1 MDHARPAK
9 ITSPI
14 TTLKDSYARMI
25 PICFVVG
32 IVGIGVAA
40 AIRGGSAVFFNSYL
54 TSFCFVLTIALG
66 CLFIVTILHLTRAGW
81 GTTIRRI
88 AELYA
93 ACLLPLLILFL
104 PILIPLMLGSTAVY
118 EWNQA
123 GWSVHDPA
131 EAAEIQKAFAAADA
145 SFKAE
150 VLPPLEK
157 LKYSYLNRVFFGA
170 RAVAYFLVW
179 GFMSWFFLRTS
190 LKQDETGDKKL
201 SLRMQG
207 FSAPLMILFAA
218 TLSFAAFDF
227 EMSLSPLWF
236 STMFPVY
243 IFAGAMLSALAT
255 VTLTA
260 LLLQRSGRV
269 TDEIT
274 IEHYHDLAKLMF
286 SFVFFWGY
294 IAFSQF
300 MLIWYANIPE
310 ETFWFAWRINPMEQ
324 GGGWTGWQWMSIF
337 LVVGHVFIPFLGLM
351 ARTVRRNKNFLFFAS
366 IYILVIHWIDH
377 YWIIMPQAL
386 KSTSTSLA
394 PGMDGAGVFTFSG
407 MGFVSDIACAV
418 GMIGLFLA
426 IFFLIARDKPLV
438 PLKDPRLGECLNFH
452 NP

>member
-25 PICFVVG
+25 PICF
-32 IVGIGVAA
+32 IVGAIGMAVAIA
-40 AIRGGSAVFFNSYL
+40 LRIGDTAVFFNSYL
-54 TSFCFVLTIALG
+54 TSFCFVWTISMG

-93 ACLLPLLILFL
+93 ACLFPLLILFL
-104 PILIPLMLGSTAVY
+104 PILIPLMLGSNAVY
-118 EWNQA
+118 EWIQP
-123 GWSVHDPA
+123 GWSVHDAA
-131 EAAEIQKAFAAADA
+131 EATAIQQAYSSEGVSA
-145 SFKAE
+145 
-150 VLPPLEK
+150 LPPLEK
-157 LKYSYLNRVFFGA
+157 LKAAYLNSWFFGA
-170 RAVAYFLVW
+170 RVLGYFVIW

-190 LKQDETGDKKL
+190 LKQDETGDKRL
-201 SLRMQG
+201 SLKMQG
-207 FSAPLMILFAA
+207 WSAPLMIVFAA
-218 TLSFAAFDF
+218 TLTFASFDF

-255 VTLTA
+255 ITLTA
-260 LLLQRSGRV
+260 LMLQRSGRV

-274 IEHYHDLAKLMF
+274 VEHYHDLAKLMF

-310 ETFWFAWRINPMEQ
+310 ETFWFAWRINSIEDTA
-324 GGGWTGWQWMSIF
+324 GWTGWQWMSIILLF
-337 LVVGHVFIPFLGLM
+337 GHIFIPFLGLM
-351 ARTVRRNKNFLFFAS
+351 ARTVRRNKSFLYFAS

-377 YWIIMPQAL
+377 YWIIMPSMGQ
-386 KSTSTSLA
+386 
-394 PGMDGAGVFTFSG
+394 DGFFTHASENAVFTFSG
-407 MGFVSDIACAV
+407 TGMISDVACAI

-438 PLKDPRLGECLNFH
+438 PLKDPRLGEALNYH